1 MSGYAGGGGGR
12 GPAKGREEAVEPQ
25 LRELL
30 HVAMIVGAAVLLVG
44 LLVFAAF
51 LGWRQHQLWRHGR
64 ISKQRRYEATQID
77 LFRKRGESDEPGPA
91 AHRHHRRR
99 RRHHSPS
106 LEINLFRSGQV
117 ADRAPRGETADAP
130 EPGTKQD

>member
-1 MSGYAGGGGGR
+1 M
-12 GPAKGREEAVEPQ
+12 EPQ

-77 LFRKRGESDEPGPA
+77 LFKRGEGAEAGRSA
-91 AHRHHRRR
+91 QRHHHRR

-106 LEINLFRSGQV
+106 LEINLFRSSQA
-117 ADRAPRGETADAP
+117 ADEAPAGDAADP
-130 EPGTKQD
+130 PDPGARRD

>member
-1 MSGYAGGGGGR
+1 M
-12 GPAKGREEAVEPQ
+12 EPQ

-77 LFRKRGESDEPGPA
+77 LFRKRGEDAEAGRS
-91 AHRHHRRR
+91 AHRHHHRR

-106 LEINLFRSGQV
+106 LEINLFRSSQAAEEAPAAGA
-117 ADRAPRGETADAP
+117 ADPPD
-130 EPGTKQD
+130 PGARRD